1 MVRKFGDFIMC
12 EEICPHYIGEELYL
26 LQACLL
32 KSLFSRVFRIDKAT
46 PVISWGWDCG
56 FERESVNKD
65 KQSKP
70 SEGVSPCD
78 LESKLR
84 GWRGLGLFPWDT
96 GFLEQQNSSRI
107 SQKEGLGAATI
118 VPILSVLQQV
128 ISLFLSQPPGS
139 SVPKISYE
147 LIISFFFFFGG
158 GKDIVRWMTAGNWA
172 GLGQK
177 LRFYSKNPW

>member
-1 MVRKFGDFIMC
+1 MPSLCQALFQQSYLYELISASQLMSKWLGSLVISLC
-12 EEICPHYIGEELYL
+12 EEICPHYIGEELCL

-46 PVISWGWDCG
+46 PVISWGWGCG

-65 KQSKP
+65 RQSKP

-107 SQKEGLGAATI
+107 SQKERLGAATT

-139 SVPKISYE
+139 SVPKISYK
-147 LIISFFFFFGG
+147 S
-158 GKDIVRWMTAGNWA
+158 
-172 GLGQK
+172 
-177 LRFYSKNPW
+177 

>member
-12 EEICPHYIGEELYL
+12 EEICPYYIGEELYL

-46 PVISWGWDCG
+46 PVISWGWGCG

-65 KQSKP
+65 RQSKSFRGSHQP
-70 SEGVSPCD
+70 LWP
-78 LESKLR
+78 ESKLR
-84 GWRGLGLFPWDT
+84 GWRGLGCFPWDI

-107 SQKEGLGAATI
+107 SQKERLGAATT
-118 VPILSVLQQV
+118 VLILSVLQQV

-139 SVPKISYE
+139 SVPKISYK
-147 LIISFFFFFGG
+147 S
-158 GKDIVRWMTAGNWA
+158 
-172 GLGQK
+172 
-177 LRFYSKNPW
+177 